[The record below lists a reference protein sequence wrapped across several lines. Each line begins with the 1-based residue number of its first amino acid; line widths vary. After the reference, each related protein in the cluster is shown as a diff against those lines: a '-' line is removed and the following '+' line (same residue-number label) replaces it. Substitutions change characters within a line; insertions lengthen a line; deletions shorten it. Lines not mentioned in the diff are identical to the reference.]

1 VNRSPAGLDPSE
13 HAVRALVVD
22 AHEPT
27 RLGLAMLLERQAWVS
42 RCDQATDQREASL
55 LARRHRPDVA
65 ILDISNMGPFVG
77 LATSALRDSHPGVT
91 IVLSSRCGNAPAPPA
106 GASAAA
112 FLPPTADA
120 ATALATIRGAV
131 LGDAAA
137 PPPAPAPSSVLTA
150 REREVLELL
159 ATGATNREIAAR
171 LHLGPDAIKK
181 HAAAV
186 YRKLGVRN
194 RTEAA
199 QRALELF
206 AA

>member
-1 VNRSPAGLDPSE
+1 VSRSPAGPDASE
-13 HAVRALVVD
+13 HAVRALVID

-27 RLGLAMLLERQAWVS
+27 RLGLAVLLERQAWVS
-42 RCDQATDQREASL
+42 RCDQATDQREATL

-65 ILDISNMGPFVG
+65 ILDISNMGPWAG
-77 LATSALRDSHPGVT
+77 LATAALRDAHPGVT
-91 IVLSSRCGNAPAPPA
+91 IVLSSRCGNAPAPA
-106 GASAAA
+106 GAGAAA
-112 FLPPTADA
+112 FLASTTDA

-131 LGDAAA
+131 LGDAE
-137 PPPAPAPSSVLTA
+137 PPPPEPSPPSLLTA

-159 ATGATNREIAAR
+159 ATGATNREIAAH

-194 RTEAA
+194 RTEAV
-199 QRALELF
+199 QRAVELF